1 MAARSQL
8 IGALPEA
15 ATRAFGARSDVEG
28 MVSRDGDVLIRL
40 SSVRM
45 EALAAGGRDLPDGPD
60 VWAAPSMLIRMGL
73 LADRQVLAANWD
85 ALSHVLVA
93 SPSGHGAE
101 AVLEALVASLLA
113 RRSPAELGLIV
124 LGRPHSVSDDLLH
137 VLHVLEQP
145 VDPDDEPAA
154 QRIIRRLGD
163 ELERR
168 LATRQTRCPNVV
180 VVVPELGGLSPEQVS
195 ALGAVMLH
203 GPRNGIRLLA
213 ASARR
218 GVDLVR
224 NCPLLSEFGTRLVLR
239 AADEEE
245 SIALLGS
252 VDATELGGGGH
263 LLARIEGRVPFQ
275 VLGYRVASDRLAQ
288 LVTLI
293 AEQASTT
300 DWWVSQCTGQNE
312 ADSTGPTEQEA
323 CKPEA
328 LADEIHEPSSAVD
341 PHLVIQPCNGGQAD
355 EVDPSSN
362 GVNQRPPAPDV
373 STLDVQAELP
383 LDLYTGSEAGEHRN
397 GTSREMPEQHA
408 LTVSMNE
415 STEFGGHTKSRGGS
429 AISTVARARLQ
440 ARFFGARELLYDG
453 HLVWPPAGAPNE
465 AAMEL
470 LVFLGVQ
477 DPSGVRADLLSDSL
491 WQEDDDDDEDRSYRL
506 RKRRYRL
513 RRALKRFIPGWQGDP
528 IARLDKQNPVYRL
541 DPTIIESDVHCFL
554 SLLEEARSLSRDEAI
569 DAYEKA
575 LGLYRGD
582 LLERPD
588 VPSYRWLD
596 DGPRVLD
603 LRVKYATMHHRAR
616 RRLADLLATGCTD
629 DELAR
634 AQELYVGLGE
644 TDALDHRLWEGLARL
659 HGRRN
664 DLLGLEATFRRL
676 RSAMVELGDG
686 DDPDRVR
693 IPPALKQVFEEV
705 RASLLAGRAE

>member
-1 MAARSQL
+1 
-8 IGALPEA
+8 
-15 ATRAFGARSDVEG
+15 
-28 MVSRDGDVLIRL
+28 
-40 SSVRM
+40 
-45 EALAAGGRDLPDGPD
+45 
-60 VWAAPSMLIRMGL
+60 MLIRMGL

-124 LGRPHSVSDDLLH
+124 VGRPHSMSDDLVQ
-137 VLHVLEQP
+137 VLHVVEQP
-145 VDPDDEPAA
+145 VDPHDEPAA
-154 QRIIRRLGD
+154 QRIIRLLHD

-168 LATRQTRCPNVV
+168 MATSQSRQPDLVL
-180 VVVPELGGLSPEQVS
+180 VVPELGDLSPDQWA

-203 GPRNGIRLLA
+203 GPHTRIRVLA
-213 ASARR
+213 ASARK
-218 GVDLVR
+218 GVDLAR

-252 VDATELGGGGH
+252 VDATELEGGGH
-263 LLARIEGRVPFQ
+263 VLARIEGRVPFH

-293 AEQASTT
+293 AEQASAT
-300 DWWVSQCTGQNE
+300 DWWVSNCTDQNE
-312 ADSTGPTEQEA
+312 ADSSRPAVQAART
-323 CKPEA
+323 PEA
-328 LADEIHEPSSAVD
+328 LTDGIRAHEPSSAVD
-341 PHLVIQPCNGGQAD
+341 PSLIKPCMEGQAD

-362 GVNQRPPAPDV
+362 GVNQTTPAFDV
-373 STLDVQAELP
+373 SPDIQAELP
-383 LDLYTGSEAGEHRN
+383 LDLHTGSEAGEHRN
-397 GTSREMPEQHA
+397 GTSREMPQEHA
-408 LTVSMNE
+408 VTTSQNE
-415 STEFGGHTKSRGGS
+415 STESGDVRNSRGAS
-429 AISTVARARLQ
+429 AISTAARPKLQ
-440 ARFFGARELLYDG
+440 ARFLGARELLYDG
-453 HLVWPPAGAPNE
+453 QLVWPPAGAPDE

-491 WQEDDDDDEDRSYRL
+491 WEEDDEDEEDRSYRL

-513 RRALKRFIPGWQGDP
+513 RRALKRFIPDWQGDP
-528 IARLDKQNPVYRL
+528 IARMDKQNPVYRL

-554 SLLEEARSLSRDEAI
+554 RLLEEARSLSREEAI

-575 LGLYRGD
+575 VGLYRGD

-603 LRVKYATMHHRAR
+603 LRVKYATMHQRAR
-616 RRLADLLATGCTD
+616 RKLADLLATGSAD

-634 AQELYVGLGE
+634 AQELYVGPGE
-644 TDALDHRLWEGLARL
+644 TDPLDHRLWEALARL

-676 RSAMVELGDG
+676 RSALVELGDG

-693 IPPALKQVFEEV
+693 IPPVLRQVFDEV
-705 RASLLAGRAE
+705 RASLLAGSAE